1 MISKKKSRTQHSS
14 RDHGCGRSQWIKI
27 VDVVAVHVFG
37 LLLASL
43 LVRIGTADQDMSN
56 WLVFAVALLPGYLIA
71 DFGSGLVHWFCDT
84 FFEEETPLLGRLL
97 IQPFREH
104 HRDPQAMTRHGFFE
118 LNGNNCLA
126 MIPVLFLALW
136 AGGPTAGSSLSQFA
150 HSLLF
155 TVSLTIFATNQF
167 HRWAHEQEPPVA
179 VRWLQ
184 RSGLILRPERHQRH
198 HRDFSREFCMTSGWM
213 NSPLDALLFFPRI
226 ELVVRFFQR

>member
-1 MISKKKSRTQHSS
+1 MSKENARTQQCSNDHDCS
-14 RDHGCGRSQWIKI
+14 RSHWIKI

-37 LLLASL
+37 VLLVLL

-56 WLVFAVALLPGYLIA
+56 WLVFALAILPGYLFA
-71 DFGSGLVHWFCDT
+71 DFASGLIHWFCDT
-84 FFEEETPLLGRLL
+84 FFDEKTPLLGKLL

-126 MIPVLFLALW
+126 MIPLLFCAWW
-136 AGGPTAGSSLSQFA
+136 AEGPTAGSTLSQFA
-150 HSLLF
+150 YSFLF
-155 TVSLTIFATNQF
+155 TVALTIFATNQF
-167 HRWAHEQEPPVA
+167 HRWAHAQKPPVV

-184 RSGLILRPERHQRH
+184 WSGLILKPEHHQRH
-198 HRDFSREFCMTSGWM
+198 HRDFGREFCMTSGWM
-213 NSPLDALLFFPRI
+213 NSLLDKILFFPRV